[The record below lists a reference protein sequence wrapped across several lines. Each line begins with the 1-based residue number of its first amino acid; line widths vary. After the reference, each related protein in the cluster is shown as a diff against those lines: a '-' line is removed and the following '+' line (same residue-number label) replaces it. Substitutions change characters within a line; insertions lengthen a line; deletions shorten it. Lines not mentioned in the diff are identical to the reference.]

1 METLKKAVL
10 DTGLSVSD
18 LVYTAFSAASTYR
31 DSDKRGGANGG
42 RLALA
47 PQKDWAVNRRT
58 VPVIEALRSV
68 QSDFAAASDG
78 RQVSLADLIVLAGTA
93 AVEQAARAAGSDAEV
108 RSLRAASTRR
118 RSSPTSRC
126 SSGSARSR
134 TGSATSCRALRP
146 VRPGCRARGGVPGQG
161 EPVHAHRARVGRPD
175 GRPARPRR
183 QLGRIRPGVF
193 TDRVGVLTTDFFV
206 NLTDTDLVW
215 TKDDDTASTFTGR
228 VQATG
233 EARWRASRNDLV
245 FGSNAQLRSIADA
258 YAGADGQERFVRDFV
273 EVWSK
278 VMMLDRYDVKGTSAT
293 ARWPPDPRRRARRPL
308 SHRRGATSRVRG
320 TSTASPAPAAPA
332 RARTTPPSPSSSPA
346 RTCGCTR
353 RARRHPIPRPRP
365 PPALWPPRSARV
377 QHPAVPR
384 VGAAAPRIGNPHLG
398 RDGLPHRAQRRVD
411 AQLLRRARR
420 VKGQQLRH
428 RVAVRR
434 GRRADAAK
442 ATASTTSTPSSRRV
456 AANPSVQLDA
466 SHTTG
471 SAPRARPRAPRR
483 GRAPTSS
490 RAPSRSPSTT
500 RACRS
505 TARRCRRA
513 PPPRPP
519 RARAGA

>member
-1 METLKKAVL
+1 MNPLMMMTSDIALKVDPEYRAVCERFLADFDLFTLAFSKAWYKLTHRDMGPKHRYLGPEVTIADDLLWQDPLPDAEGPSLDEADVETLKKAVL

-108 RSLRAASTRR
+108 PFTPGRVDTTQELTDIEMFEW
-118 RSSPTSRC
+118 
-126 SSGSARSR
+126 
-134 TGSATSCRALRP
+134 LRP
-146 VRPGCRARGGVPGQG
+146 VADGFRNFVSERFDQFAPGVAPEAAFLDKANLFTLTAPEWAVLTAGL
-161 EPVHAHRARVGRPD
+161 RVLGANWD
-175 GRPARPRR
+175 GSDR
-183 QLGRIRPGVF
+183 GVF

-278 VMMLDRYDVKGTSAT
+278 VMMLDRYDVKGHK
-293 ARWPPDPRRRARRPL
+293 RY
-308 SHRRGATSRVRG
+308 GAM
-320 TSTASPAPAAPA
+320 AA
-332 RARTTPPSPSSSPA
+332 
-346 RTCGCTR
+346 
-353 RARRHPIPRPRP
+353 
-365 PPALWPPRSARV
+365 
-377 QHPAVPR
+377 
-384 VGAAAPRIGNPHLG
+384 
-398 RDGLPHRAQRRVD
+398 
-411 AQLLRRARR
+411 
-420 VKGQQLRH
+420 
-428 RVAVRR
+428 
-434 GRRADAAK
+434 
-442 ATASTTSTPSSRRV
+442 
-456 AANPSVQLDA
+456 
-466 SHTTG
+466 
-471 SAPRARPRAPRR
+471 
-483 GRAPTSS
+483 
-490 RAPSRSPSTT
+490 
-500 RACRS
+500 
-505 TARRCRRA
+505 
-513 PPPRPP
+513 
-519 RARAGA
+519 